1 MKSLQIALG
10 IAAIAVSIVTALPHL
25 DAATLDALKSKLVA
39 EGKCPYAAQQAA
51 TRNEKEC
58 PHLKEELKRRAVFDP
73 VAQKVSTTGTHA
85 WVAPKSGDQRGPC
98 PGLNA
103 LANHGY
109 LPHNGVADIPT
120 IIQAVNTGMLIS
132 FSNSFQSLSMDL
144 MLTVVV
150 IKLTGWRSISD
161 RSSQFMGR
169 FSMVTH
175 SLQTLGTL

>member
-1 MKSLQIALG
+1 MKSLQLALG
-10 IAAIAVSIVTALPHL
+10 IAAVAVGIVTALPHL
-25 DAATLDALKSKLVA
+25 DAAALDALRSNLVE

-51 TRNEKEC
+51 TRNAKEC
-58 PHLKEELKRRAVFDP
+58 PHLKEELRKRAVFDP

-120 IIQAVNTGMLIS
+120 IIQAVETGTLIS
-132 FSNSFQSLSMDL
+132 VLNNVLLLFGD
-144 MLTVVV
+144 
-150 IKLTGWRSISD
+150 
-161 RSSQFMGR
+161 
-169 FSMVTH
+169 
-175 SLQTLGTL
+175 